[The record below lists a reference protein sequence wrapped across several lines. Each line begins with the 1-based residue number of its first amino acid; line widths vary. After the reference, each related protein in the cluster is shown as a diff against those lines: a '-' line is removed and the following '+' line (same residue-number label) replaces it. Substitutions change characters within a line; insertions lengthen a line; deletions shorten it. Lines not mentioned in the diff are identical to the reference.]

1 MSSAPSHDPAPPHTS
16 GPILNLPN
24 FLTSLRIL
32 AVPVLIW
39 LLASEGDS
47 ARFWATAV
55 FLIAALT
62 DLVDGAVARRRN
74 QITSFGKLADPIAD
88 KALIGTALIG
98 LSLLGELS
106 WWFTIIILIREIGIT
121 VMRMW
126 VLSDGVIPA
135 SRGGK
140 LKTLA
145 QVIAISMYL
154 LAPADISWWN
164 GAQLTVMSIAV
175 ALTLVTGIDYV
186 LEALRLRKAAD
197 KSRATPNSTSTPPP
211 TSADA
216 V

>member
-1 MSSAPSHDPAPPHTS
+1 MSSAPSQGKAAPHES

-24 FLTSLRIL
+24 FLTGLRIL
-32 AVPVLIW
+32 AVPLLIW
-39 LLASEGDS
+39 LLASAGDS
-47 ARFWATAV
+47 ARVWATAV

-62 DLVDGAVARRRN
+62 DLIDGAVARRRN

-106 WWFTIIILIREIGIT
+106 WWFTVIILVREIGVT
-121 VMRMW
+121 VLRMW

-154 LAPADISWWN
+154 LAPTDVSWWG
-164 GAQLTVMSIAV
+164 GAETAAMSIAV
-175 ALTLVTGIDYV
+175 ALTLVTGVDYV
-186 LEALRLRKAAD
+186 VEAIRLRKAAEL
-197 KSRATPNSTSTPPP
+197 RAESDDTASTPSPNER
-211 TSADA
+211 
-216 V
+216 

>member
-1 MSSAPSHDPAPPHTS
+1 MNSVPTDAGAVPHAG

-24 FLTSLRIL
+24 LLTGLRIL

-39 LLASEGDS
+39 LLASDGDS
-47 ARFWATAV
+47 ARVWATAV
-55 FLIAALT
+55 FLVAALT
-62 DLVDGAVARRRN
+62 DLIDGAIARRRN

-106 WWFTIIILIREIGIT
+106 WWFTIIILVREVGVTIL
-121 VMRMW
+121 RMW
-126 VLSDGVIPA
+126 VISEGVIPA

-154 LAPADISWWN
+154 LAPTDISWWS
-164 GAQLTVMSIAV
+164 GAEATVMSIAV
-175 ALTLVTGIDYV
+175 VLTLATGLDYV
-186 LEALRLRKAAD
+186 LEALRLRTAAERRKA
-197 KSRATPNSTSTPPP
+197 SPVIVTTQTATTNES
-211 TSADA
+211 
-216 V
+216 

>member
-1 MSSAPSHDPAPPHTS
+1 MSPAPGQGRAAPHAG

-24 FLTSLRIL
+24 FLTGLRIL

-39 LLASEGDS
+39 LLASDGDS
-47 ARFWATAV
+47 ARVWATAV

-62 DLVDGAVARRRN
+62 DLIDGAVARRRN

-106 WWFTIIILIREIGIT
+106 WWVTVIILLREIGVT

-154 LAPADISWWN
+154 LAPTDVAWWN
-164 GAQLTVMSIAV
+164 GAETAVMLVAV
-175 ALTLVTGIDYV
+175 VLTLATGVDYV
-186 LEALRLRKAAD
+186 REALRLRRAAEHRRSD
-197 KSRATPNSTSTPPP
+197 QGVAPTP
-211 TSADA
+211 SANER
-216 V
+216 

>member
-1 MSSAPSHDPAPPHTS
+1 MSSAPAEGSAAPHAS
-16 GPILNLPN
+16 GPVLNLPN
-24 FLTSLRIL
+24 FLTGLRIL

-39 LLASEGDS
+39 LLASDGDS
-47 ARFWATAV
+47 ARVWATAV

-62 DLVDGAVARRRN
+62 DLIDGAVARRRN

-106 WWFTIIILIREIGIT
+106 WWFTVIILVREIGIT

-126 VLSDGVIPA
+126 VLRDGVIPA

-154 LAPADISWWN
+154 LAPTDVSWWN
-164 GAQLTVMSIAV
+164 AAETVAMSIAV
-175 ALTLVTGIDYV
+175 ALTLATGVDYV
-186 LEALRLRKAAD
+186 LEAMRLRRAAEVR
-197 KSRATPNSTSTPPP
+197 KSAGQPAPTPTPNER
-211 TSADA
+211 
-216 V
+216 

>member
-1 MSSAPSHDPAPPHTS
+1 MSSAPSQGPAAPHAS

-24 FLTSLRIL
+24 FLTGLRIL

-39 LLASEGDS
+39 LLASDGDT
-47 ARFWATAV
+47 ARVWATAV
-55 FLIAALT
+55 FLVAALT
-62 DLVDGAVARRRN
+62 DLIDGAVARRRN

-106 WWFTIIILIREIGIT
+106 WWFTVIILVREIGIT

-154 LAPADISWWN
+154 LAPTDVAWWH
-164 GAQLTVMSIAV
+164 GAETTVMSIAV
-175 ALTLVTGIDYV
+175 ALTLATGVDYV
-186 LEALRLRKAAD
+186 VEALRLRKAAEQRR
-197 KSRATPNSTSTPPP
+197 SEQGVAPEHSTNER
-211 TSADA
+211 
-216 V
+216 

>member
-1 MSSAPSHDPAPPHTS
+1 MSSASSHGKAEAHES

-24 FLTSLRIL
+24 FLTGLRIL

-47 ARFWATAV
+47 ARIWATAV

-62 DLVDGAVARRRN
+62 DLIDGAVARRRN

-106 WWFTIIILIREIGIT
+106 WWFTVIILIREIGVT
-121 VMRMW
+121 VLRMW

-154 LAPADISWWN
+154 LAPADISWW
-164 GAQLTVMSIAV
+164 GAAQTTAMGIAV
-175 ALTLVTGIDYV
+175 ALTLATGLDYV
-186 LEALRLRKAAD
+186 LEAIRLRKAAELRTESPD
-197 KSRATPNSTSTPPP
+197 SAPTPTPNER
-211 TSADA
+211 
-216 V
+216 